1 MKKLNK
7 GFTVIELLI
16 VIAIIGILATT
27 LAPKLLK
34 EIRKATVAEVQHN
47 LGVIRSRLSLD
58 DTLSEEFPD
67 FFTVEDVDKTDL
79 LKSYSIEP
87 TPSFTDA
94 DGVNHKETSQVV
106 TPRDNTGGWF
116 YIKETG
122 EIYAN
127 LPNGAYTK
135 DKEYE
140 IWDDED
146 SKDNNGGE
154 EVEKPTD
161 PVGGDWDKFIEGAI
175 KENTL
180 DSKTGITYVSITFN
194 QGPNGNTITPSE
206 KHYEAFP
213 TPWEKTYLYDVDHNL
228 IPNPNSEDGSYNY
241 QEVIDV
247 STSGSNN
254 STDYIVV
261 LEKTDPDTGKKT
273 HLYSNP
279 K

>member
-87 TPSFTDA
+87 TPGFTGA

-116 YIKETG
+116 YIRETG

-135 DKEYE
+135 DAKYE
-140 IWDDED
+140 IWDELG
-146 SKDNNGGE
+146 SEDNNKP
-154 EVEKPTD
+154 VDPDTEKN
-161 PVGGDWDKFIEGAI
+161 DWDKIEFPI
-175 KENTL
+175 
-180 DSKTGITYVSITFN
+180 SK
-194 QGPNGNTITPSE
+194 
-206 KHYEAFP
+206 
-213 TPWEKTYLYDVDHNL
+213 
-228 IPNPNSEDGSYNY
+228 
-241 QEVIDV
+241 
-247 STSGSNN
+247 TSGSLTGSGGDAYELGGQYVVEIKPNIGWLPNFISGSGKLNGNYYVYIDDNLVN
-254 STDYIVV
+254 SGYKSPTQDGNSINVPPSRQEAGITQPKSLKVAFEYVENGVTKIIYSE
-261 LEKTDPDTGKKT
+261 LE
-273 HLYSNP
+273 LY
-279 K
+279 

>member
-58 DTLSEEFPD
+58 ETLSEEFPD
-67 FFTVEDVDKTDL
+67 FFLDENIDKTNL

-87 TPSFTDA
+87 TPAFTSA
-94 DGVNHKETSQVV
+94 DGVSHKETSQVV

-116 YIKETG
+116 YIRETG

-140 IWDDED
+140 IWNELG
-146 SKDNNGGE
+146 SEDNN
-154 EVEKPTD
+154 KP
-161 PVGGDWDKFIEGAI
+161 V
-175 KENTL
+175 
-180 DSKTGITYVSITFN
+180 
-194 QGPNGNTITPSE
+194 
-206 KHYEAFP
+206 
-213 TPWEKTYLYDVDHNL
+213 
-228 IPNPNSEDGSYNY
+228 
-241 QEVIDV
+241 
-247 STSGSNN
+247 
-254 STDYIVV
+254 
-261 LEKTDPDTGKKT
+261 DPDTEKNDWEKIEFPTSKT
-273 HLYSNP
+273 SANLTGSGGDAYEYGGQYVVDITPNIGWLPNFISGNGQLNGNYHIYIDNNLVNSGHRSSTQNGNSINVPVSRQEAGTTQPKSLKVAFEYIENGVTKVIYSELELY
-279 K
+279 

>member
-58 DTLSEEFPD
+58 ETLSEEFPD
-67 FFTVEDVDKTDL
+67 FFLDENIDKTNL

-87 TPSFTDA
+87 TPAFTSA
-94 DGVNHKETSQVV
+94 DGVSHKETSQVV

-116 YIKETG
+116 YIRETG

-140 IWDDED
+140 IWNGED
-146 SKDNNGGE
+146 IQDNSGGE
-154 EVEKPTD
+154 EVVKPTD
-161 PVGGDWDKFIEGAI
+161 PVGGDWDKFIEGAF
-175 KENTL
+175 KENTNGYGSL
-180 DSKTGITYVSITFN
+180 TFVQGDS
-194 QGPNGNTITPSE
+194 GNTITPTE
-206 KHYEAFP
+206 WNQNN
-213 TPWEKTYLYDVDHNL
+213 WEKTYLYDVDHNL
-228 IPNPNSEDGSYNY
+228 IPNPNTEDGSYNY

-261 LEKTDPDTGKKT
+261 LEKTDPDTGET
-273 HLYSNP
+273 IYLYSNP